1 MFQIS
6 QRIQE
11 KGEATM
17 RLRSIRESLGLSIE
31 KLAADLKVQPR
42 TLTEIEDDSRDI
54 EPEAILL
61 LLQRLMTR
69 GVGTAKKSAA
79 PAA

>member
-1 MFQIS
+1 
-6 QRIQE
+6 
-11 KGEATM
+11 M